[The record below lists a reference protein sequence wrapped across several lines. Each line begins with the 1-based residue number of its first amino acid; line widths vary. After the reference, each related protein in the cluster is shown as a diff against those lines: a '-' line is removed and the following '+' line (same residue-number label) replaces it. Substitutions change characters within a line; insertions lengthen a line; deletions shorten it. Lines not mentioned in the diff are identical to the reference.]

1 MKKFTQK
8 QMKISVLRFSTRPL
22 FSAKFQ
28 FNGLGVL
35 ENIQPLFPVNLIL
48 GLH

>member
-8 QMKISVLRFSTRPL
+8 LRKISLLRFSTRPL
-22 FSAKFQ
+22 FPAKFQ

-35 ENIQPLFPVNLIL
+35 ERKNSNIVSGLIL
-48 GLH
+48 D